1 MTLESLKD
9 KTELR
14 KAVLLKRDSIP
25 LEVRVF
31 KDQEITERLLSYSD
45 FVKAETIML
54 YASFRSEV
62 NTFPI
67 IEHTLKEGKTVVLP
81 AVNALQRRLELYRI
95 NSLDD
100 LSPGYM
106 GIMEPKPERAVAI
119 EESSLDFI
127 LLPGVAFDERG
138 GRIGYGGGYYDR
150 LVKNLTGNTRLVSLA
165 YEEQIVEHVP
175 LEQHDQRVHA
185 VITDR
190 RVIEVQDGYR
200 KD

>member
-67 IEHTLKEGKTVVLP
+67 IERTLKEGKTVVLP
-81 AVNALQRRLELYRI
+81 VVNALQRRLELYRI